1 MVKPKVVSGGPKYLF
16 QDGCASNTNHLL
28 NTLNQD
34 LNYKKPKCFWE
45 RSKRKNG
52 KGKSRLQEVPR
63 PPHYYHPWTELA
75 FSLWAEGVILKRAN
89 KRDPHAPCHNLRSDQ
104 RLRPPLASIM
114 VTREDPLRPS
124 RLRTERPLPPE
135 PTSAGG
141 PSWEATMQSPRPRT
155 RWQAPETP
163 GAQRRSDLAAPSSL
177 QARRPRGPGL
187 AHALP
192 SLPRRPGRTPAAGPE
207 TSPRS
212 RASPPRRIGGQL
224 VASRV

>member
-1 MVKPKVVSGGPKYLF
+1 MGVH
-16 QDGCASNTNHLL
+16 QTNTNHLL

-45 RSKRKNG
+45 RSKRKNR

-75 FSLWAEGVILKRAN
+75 FSLWAEGVILKKAD

-114 VTREDPLRPS
+114 LTREDPLRPS

-135 PTSAGG
+135 PTSTGE
-141 PSWEATMQSPRPRT
+141 PS
-155 RWQAPETP
+155 
-163 GAQRRSDLAAPSSL
+163 
-177 QARRPRGPGL
+177 
-187 AHALP
+187 
-192 SLPRRPGRTPAAGPE
+192 
-207 TSPRS
+207 
-212 RASPPRRIGGQL
+212 
-224 VASRV
+224 